1 MDYKKS
7 VLPSFTGADDPPVNS
22 LKKAFNSAEAE
33 LPLYLHTR
41 EPKVRNRWQKG
52 AFTALLAICLATLLL
67 QRYQPP
73 RHLHAH
79 PQTQT
84 RNPAYLIE
92 AEHGAVATEN
102 KRCSDIGVDVLK
114 EGGNAVD
121 AAISAVF
128 CVGVV
133 NMFSSGIGGG
143 GFMTVR
149 IPPSSEGGSS
159 EVYTIDFRETAP
171 ALANST
177 MYKDDPDAARWGGLA
192 VGVPGEMRG
201 LQEAHGR
208 WGKLPWARLVQP
220 SVDLAAE
227 WTVDIELARRLQM
240 FAPLIFSQED
250 WRPIFAPE
258 GRMLLEGETI
268 RRTNYSRTLSA
279 IASAGPD
286 VFYKGPIADSI
297 IRKIQATGGI
307 MTNEDLENY
316 TVKVDRALQ
325 GTYHDK
331 KVYTSHAPTSGPV
344 LLHILNLLERYDL
357 IGEGRTGLNIH
368 RFVEALKFGFAA
380 RTRIGDL
387 PYVTNGTARVA
398 EISTKSFAD
407 AVAANLTDD
416 RTHPPEYY
424 NPEFDVKIDHG
435 TSHTSVVDKD
445 GMAVALTTTVNLI
458 FGSMVLDPETGII
471 LNDEMDDF
479 AVPGEPN
486 GFGLWPSPY
495 NYPEPGKRP
504 LSSTTPT
511 IVEHGDGSFY
521 LAIGGSGGG
530 QIFGAVLQTML
541 NLDWG
546 MDVSEAI
553 EAGRVHDQLYP
564 LEVNADDVVPDILVN
579 ALISR
584 GHNITVSDIN
594 RIAAVVQA
602 VVQKDGKIFAA
613 SDSRKNGIAAGY

>member
-1 MDYKKS
+1 MDYRK
-7 VLPSFTGADDPPVNS
+7 PFAGENDPPVDTF
-22 LKKAFNSAEAE
+22 KQAFHSTETE
-33 LPLYLHTR
+33 LPVYLHTR
-41 EPKVRNRWQKG
+41 EPIGRRRWQKG
-52 AFTALLAICLATLLL
+52 ALSALLAICLATLLL
-67 QRYQPP
+67 QRYQPHQ
-73 RHLHAH
+73 HLHTQ

-84 RNPAYLIE
+84 RNPAYLIA
-92 AEHGAVATEN
+92 AEHGAVASEN

-121 AAISAVF
+121 AAISVVF

-177 MYKDDPDAARWGGLA
+177 MYKDDPIAARWGGLA
-192 VGVPGEMRG
+192 IGVPGEIRG
-201 LQEAHGR
+201 LQEAYGR
-208 WGKLPWARLVQP
+208 WGTLPWARLVQP

-227 WTVDIELARRLQM
+227 WTVDKELARRLQM
-240 FAPLIFSQED
+240 FESRMLPEED
-250 WRPIFAPE
+250 WTAIFAPE
-258 GRMLLEGETI
+258 GRMLLEGEII
-268 RRTNYSRTLSA
+268 RRTNYSRTLSS
-279 IASAGPD
+279 IASEGPD

-297 IRKIQATGGI
+297 IRKIQAEGGI

-316 TVKVDRALQ
+316 TVKVDHALQ
-325 GTYHDK
+325 GTYRDK
-331 KVYTSHAPTSGPV
+331 KVYTSRAPTSGPV

-368 RFVEALKFGFAA
+368 RFIEALKFGFAA

-407 AVAANLTDD
+407 AIAVNITDD

-435 TSHTSVVDKD
+435 TSHTSVLDKD
-445 GMAVALTTTVNLI
+445 GMAVALTTTVNVV
-458 FGSMVLDPETGII
+458 FGSMVLDPETGVI

-479 AVPGEPN
+479 AVPGSPN

-511 IVEHGDGSFY
+511 IMEHSDGSFY
-521 LAIGGSGGG
+521 LAVGGSGGG
-530 QIFGAVLQTML
+530 RIFGAVLQVML

-553 EAGRVHDQLYP
+553 ECGRVHDQLYP
-564 LEVNADDVVPDILVN
+564 LEVDADDVVPGPLIN
-579 ALISR
+579 ALLER